1 MIHLTS
7 IALIL
12 DEETMTFYLAGTDGE
27 PSHKLDLDYRDATNN
42 ENISE
47 EDMNLINY
55 HGEIYEAQQEYEE
68 AIQEAKKDYLK
79 NVSIIVNYYRTFKGI
94 R

>member
-7 IALIL
+7 IGMIL
-12 DEETMTFYLAGTDGE
+12 DEETMTFYLAGPDGE
-27 PSHKLDLDYRDATNN
+27 PSYKQDLDYRDATNN
-42 ENISE
+42 EDISE

-55 HGEIYEAQQEYEE
+55 HGEIYEAQQEYKE
-68 AIQEAKKDYLK
+68 ANLEAAKDFNK
-79 NVSIIVNYYRTFKGI
+79 SVSIIVNYYRTFKGI